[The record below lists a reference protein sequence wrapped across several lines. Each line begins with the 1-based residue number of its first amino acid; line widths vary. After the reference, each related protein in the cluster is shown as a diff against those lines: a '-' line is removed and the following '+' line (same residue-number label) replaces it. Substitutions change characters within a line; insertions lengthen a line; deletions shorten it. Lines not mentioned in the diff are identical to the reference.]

1 MSALRENLGLRL
13 LSLVLAVI
21 VWAFAQGE
29 QTYQTT
35 VVAPVEYVMPD
46 DLVLLNDAPPPDQV
60 VIQASGSRAA
70 LRSLQEQLREV
81 QVRFLVDVEE
91 AEPGRT
97 VHSFRKLPPGVADN
111 VTIDTISPAEVE
123 LVFDEVIRKT
133 LPVLLRT
140 HGTLPPG
147 FVETGR
153 EVVPGEVE
161 MVGSKTELMDLEFV
175 QTLPLRLGNSRSSY
189 DGELGLDVA
198 SLHLT
203 PEAPRNVRAQLG
215 VEEAMAEQEMRSVPL
230 RPGPGMEGLE
240 LAPETLRIRLHGPV
254 PVLEELAI
262 SGLHAELQGDRTVL
276 VLDED
281 GEGAVAYSP
290 TPGGPD
296 SPPAVRLV
304 MQHERAAEVEVRSV
318 DPLAY
323 TVTRIAPPEPEQPDQ
338 PPLPTPEPAQ
348 E

>member
-1 MSALRENLGLRL
+1 MSRLRENLGLRL
-13 LSLVLAVI
+13 LSLVLAVSI
-21 VWAFAQGE
+21 WAFAQGE

-35 VVAPVEYVMPD
+35 VVAPVEYLMPD

-60 VIQASGSRAA
+60 VIRASGSRAA

-81 QVRFLVDVEE
+81 QVRFTVDVEA

-123 LVFDEVIRKT
+123 LVFDEVIRTT

-153 EVVPGEVE
+153 EIVPGEVE

-175 QTLPLRLGNSRSSY
+175 QTLPLRLNNSRGSY
-189 DGELGLDVA
+189 DGDLALDVS

-203 PEAPRNVRAQLG
+203 PESPRNVRARLG

-230 RPGPGMEGLE
+230 RPSEAMGEVVIEPR
-240 LAPETLRIRLHGPV
+240 TLRVRLHGPI
-254 PVLEELAI
+254 PVLEELAL
-262 SGLHAELQGDRTVL
+262 SGLRAELQGDPATL
-276 VLDED
+276 VLDE
-281 GEGAVAYSP
+281 GGQGAVAFSSS
-290 TPGGPD
+290 PGGTD
-296 SPPAVRLV
+296 STPAVRLII
-304 MQHERAAEVEVRSV
+304 QHERASEVEVRSV
-318 DPLAY
+318 EPMAY
-323 TVTRIAPPEPEQPDQ
+323 TVTRTAPPTPQPS
-338 PPLPTPEPAQ
+338 PA
-348 E
+348 EGD